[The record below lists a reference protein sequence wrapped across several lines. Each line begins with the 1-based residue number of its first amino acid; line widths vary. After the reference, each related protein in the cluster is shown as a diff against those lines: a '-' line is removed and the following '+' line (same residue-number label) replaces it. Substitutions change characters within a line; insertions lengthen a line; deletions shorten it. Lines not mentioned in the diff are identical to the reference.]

1 MEIELKLK
9 AVGDSEI
16 NMIVQMLSCLGGKCA
31 PLVVRAEEPVEAPK
45 PKAPIKVETEELVK
59 EVKQEVKSE
68 VEISLEDLQKSF
80 GELAKA
86 GMKPK
91 LKKLLSKYEVKKVSE
106 LPPDKYSAVMDEL
119 EALKGA

>member
-9 AVGDSEI
+9 AVGDDET
-16 NMIVQMLSCLGGKCA
+16 NMIIQMLSCLGGKCA
-31 PLVVRAEEPVEAPK
+31 PLVVKSEEPVEAPK
-45 PKAPIKVETEELVK
+45 PKAPIKVETEEPVK

-68 VEISLEDLQKSF
+68 IEISLEDLQKTF

-91 LKKLLSKYEVKKVSE
+91 LKKLLSKHEVKKVSE
-106 LPPDKYSAVMDEL
+106 LPTEKYSIVMEEL